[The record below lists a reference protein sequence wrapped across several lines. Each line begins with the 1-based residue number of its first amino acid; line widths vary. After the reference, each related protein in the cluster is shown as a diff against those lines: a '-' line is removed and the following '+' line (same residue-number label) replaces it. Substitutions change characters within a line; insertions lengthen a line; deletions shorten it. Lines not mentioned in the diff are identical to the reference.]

1 MTMSADAV
9 ESPGVERIGGRVPDF
24 FIVGHHKSG
33 TTAMYEMLR
42 RHPQIYM
49 PEMKEPEFFGRDLSR
64 RRESPG
70 GSPQSRKTFAGSR
83 PHTFEEYLSLFV
95 PAAPEQQ
102 VGEASPSYLSSS
114 AAAAQIAEVQ
124 PAARI
129 VAILRE
135 PASFL
140 RSLHLQMVQN
150 HVQSEWDLR
159 KALADDD
166 AAGESGGALRYAERV
181 RYVEQL
187 GRYHDVF
194 CREQVLVLIYDDFR
208 ADNEATIRAVLRFLD
223 VDAEAPIAA
232 FDANPTVVARSRRLE
247 DVSRRLKAGRGPLA
261 RAVKATFRSVTP
273 PKLRRDAVR
282 AFQRNVVY
290 GSAPP
295 PDEQLMLELRQRFKG
310 EVVALSEYLDRD
322 LVGLWGY
329 DRIE

>member
-9 ESPGVERIGGRVPDF
+9 QAPGAERGTGRMPDF

-64 RRESPG
+64 RRESPDG
-70 GSPQSRKTFAGSR
+70 APQSRRTFAGSR
-83 PHTFEEYLSLFV
+83 PHTIEEYLSLFA
-95 PAAPEQQ
+95 PAAPQQ
-102 VGEASPSYLSSS
+102 QAGEASPSYLSSN

-140 RSLHLQMVQN
+140 RSLHLQMVRN

-159 KALADDD
+159 KALAED
-166 AAGESGGALRYAERV
+166 AGESGGAHGYAARV

-187 GRYHDVF
+187 RRYHDAF
-194 CREQVLVLIYDDFR
+194 SREQVLVLIYDDFR

-223 VDAEAPIAA
+223 VDAEVPIAA
-232 FDANPTVVARSRRLE
+232 FDANPTVAARSRRL
-247 DVSRRLKAGRGPLA
+247 DDLSRTLKTGRGPLA
-261 RAVKATFRSVTP
+261 RAVKATVRTLTP
-273 PKLRRDAVR
+273 PGLRRDAVR

-295 PDEQLMLELRQRFKG
+295 PDEELMLELRRRFKG

-329 DRIE
+329 DAIE

>member
-1 MTMSADAV
+1 MPADAA
-9 ESPGVERIGGRVPDF
+9 ESPGVERVGGRVPDF

-49 PEMKEPEFFGRDLSR
+49 PEMKEPEFFGRDLAR
-64 RRESPG
+64 RREATD
-70 GSPQSRKTFAGSR
+70 GSAGSRKTFAASR
-83 PHTFEEYLSLFV
+83 PRNIDEYVALFA
-95 PAAPEQQ
+95 PAASEQQ
-102 VGEASPSYLSSS
+102 AGEASPSYLSSS
-114 AAAAQIAEVQ
+114 SAAAQIAEVQ

-140 RSLHLQMVQN
+140 RSLHLQMVRN

-159 KALADDD
+159 KALAED
-166 AAGESGGALRYAERV
+166 AAAGDGGAAHGYSGRV

-187 GRYHDVF
+187 RRYHDAF
-194 CREQVLVLIYDDFR
+194 SREQVLTLIYEDFR
-208 ADNEATIRAVLRFLD
+208 ADNEATVRAVLRFLG
-223 VDAEAPIAA
+223 VDSEVPIATV
-232 FDANPTVVARSRRLE
+232 DANPTVAARSRRLDE
-247 DVSRRLKAGRGPLA
+247 LSRTLRAGRGPLT
-261 RAVKATFRSVTP
+261 RALKASVMTVTP
-273 PKLRRDAVR
+273 PRMRRHAVR

-290 GSAPP
+290 GSAPA
-295 PDEQLMLELRQRFKG
+295 PDEQLMLELRRRFKG
-310 EVVALSEYLDRD
+310 EVVALSDYLGRD